1 MMCPWKMKKPV
12 LPRPVNGPV
21 YDGWTLEKWM
31 LKVCE
36 ETGEAVTAC
45 KRLNRKVSSGVFE
58 PVEGRSKYKWYEN
71 TVPMIHKEYDD
82 LCMELTDVITA
93 ATSMLEY
100 LGCDLEERQMFQKKI
115 NGSNAVR
122 DGGRRFRE
130 E

>member
-58 PVEGRSKYKWYEN
+58 PVEGLSKYKWYEN
-71 TVPMIHKEYDD
+71 TVPMIHKEYND
-82 LCMELTDVITA
+82 LCMELTDVIT
-93 ATSMLEY
+93 
-100 LGCDLEERQMFQKKI
+100 EERQMFQKKI
-115 NGSNAVR
+115 NESNAVR